1 MKDLGYI
8 QRRKQTTKNEKSRIK
23 QKTEGKKE
31 HGANETNLKT
41 VNNRFKTPVY
51 Q

>member
-1 MKDLGYI
+1 MRSSIEWKKWENKI
-8 QRRKQTTKNEKSRIK
+8 KNKAENW
-23 QKTEGKKE
+23 GKKE
-31 HGANETNLKT
+31 HGANETNSKI